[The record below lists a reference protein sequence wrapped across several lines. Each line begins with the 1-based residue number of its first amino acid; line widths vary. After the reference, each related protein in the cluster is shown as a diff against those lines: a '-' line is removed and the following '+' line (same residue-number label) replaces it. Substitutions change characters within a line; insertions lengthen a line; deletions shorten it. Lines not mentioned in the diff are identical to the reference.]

1 MPSQIFLSNCLA
13 LVFSSY
19 THIFKKY
26 FHVLNKLFSAF
37 SPRYRQS
44 MVYFNCNLL
53 LQKFEGCYL
62 AEFLSIDHFFYDLIS
77 DLEEID
83 ISSLDH
89 CHK

>member
-1 MPSQIFLSNCLA
+1 
-13 LVFSSY
+13 
-19 THIFKKY
+19 
-26 FHVLNKLFSAF
+26 
-37 SPRYRQS
+37 

-62 AEFLSIDHFFYDLIS
+62 AEFLSIDHFFYDMIS